1 MDNTTSTFTQLLIDE
16 IEEEIF
22 LLGTVPLYFTTTS
35 YTLVSGLNLKQLV
48 EDVSY
53 YLSGYYNNNFTIC
66 TVEDL
71 SKDEIIWHLVV
82 TSFLSD
88 AEV

>member
-1 MDNTTSTFTQLLIDE
+1 LIDE